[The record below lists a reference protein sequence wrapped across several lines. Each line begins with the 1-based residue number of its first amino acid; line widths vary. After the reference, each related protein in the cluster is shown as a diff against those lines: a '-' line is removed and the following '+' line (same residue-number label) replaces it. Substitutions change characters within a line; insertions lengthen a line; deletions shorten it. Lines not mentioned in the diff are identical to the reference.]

1 MTFKVVVTD
10 YEYDTLQPER
20 EVIERAGGEL
30 VAYQCKTED
39 EVIEACKDA
48 DGILTQYSQIS
59 ASVIENMER
68 CKVIARYGI
77 GYDSVDVKTAT
88 ENGISVCNVTDYCLD
103 EVADHTMAL
112 LLSSAR
118 KVTQQNQQV
127 KKGTWDFNSA
137 KPISRLRGKVLGLI
151 GFGNIARTVAEKAK
165 VFGLEIVT
173 YDPFLTDEDAIR
185 AGVTSVEWEE
195 LFQQADFLSIHVP
208 LNEQTRGLV
217 GKAEFSLMKH
227 TATLVN
233 TARGPIVDEEA
244 LVAALENNDFAGAAL
259 DVLET
264 EPIRADHPML
274 KMNQVLLTPHIS
286 WYSEESE
293 KELKTKAAQNVMDV
307 LQGKQATYV
316 VNQV

>member
-1 MTFKVVVTD
+1 MKFKVVVTD

-30 VAYQCKTED
+30 VAYQCKTEE
-39 EVIEACKDA
+39 EVIEACRDA
-48 DGILTQYSQIS
+48 DGILTQYSQIT
-59 ASVIENMER
+59 ASVIEEMER

-77 GYDSVDVKTAT
+77 GYDSVDVRAAT
-88 ENGISVCNVTDYCLD
+88 EKGISVCNVTDYCLD
-103 EVADHTMAL
+103 EVADHTLAL

-118 KVTQQNQQV
+118 KVAEQNQQV
-127 KKGTWDFNSA
+127 KNGNWNFNWA
-137 KPISRLRGKVLGLI
+137 KPISRLQGKVLGLI

-173 YDPFLTDEDAIR
+173 FDPFLTDEDAIR

-195 LFQQADFLSIHVP
+195 LFQQADFLSVHVP

-217 GKAEFSLMKH
+217 GGAEFSFMKPS
-227 TATLVN
+227 ATLIN

-244 LVAALENNDFAGAAL
+244 LVEALKNNAIAGAAL

-264 EPIRADHPML
+264 EPISADHPML
-274 KMNQVLLTPHIS
+274 EMDQVLLTPHIA

-293 KELKTKAAQNVMDV
+293 KELKTKAAQNVADV